1 MNFRRFAAVLALLCL
16 AAFPALAAS
25 PDLGTLRYTPPQ
37 SPAADLSETA
47 QAENRVI
54 PLDLW
59 MDATPNMGGVNL
71 VEDTLYPTG
80 SSAQYYRGGFH
91 YQWQDKYREFHGWYV
106 DLLTALPELLGPQR
120 SQVRVLRYD
129 DGLFS
134 DELLEKHGLMASSAE
149 AATSLQRDL
158 RTWATQATGETF
170 TEMVQPGPEN
180 FYAPGVASAAR
191 ADQVELEN
199 PALSQALLAAQQE
212 GLALQ
217 QAGDA
222 SALVSREEGGS
233 HLLTA
238 LRYLDPTHLNLITLD
253 TWSLGSLDA
262 VVDGKLTDPYAAVLA
277 ERGLFDGGD
286 TAMTVFALRMDYV
299 GALTSFA
306 WETPAEALQWG
317 RLSRGNSGIW
327 RECAMPRCMLLL
339 LLGPASEVEETA
351 QRLETLFAGEVFA
364 QVRGFQDGDGPVTV
378 VNYFYEDEKIMRST
392 CTFAYVRE
400 DFPRVEAQP
409 VQTLESATA
418 MTHNGQAADLTQT
431 VTLRP
436 ENGRYADQTFTWR
449 FPISQDLGLDGDAL
463 ARGASLSLAGSL
475 TLQQTLPNTP
485 QEREALESAGIQYTL
500 YRDTL
505 YAFAPLASLE
515 GATVTAAVENGEAVL
530 TLRLDGEALTPGW
543 RTFRLSLNIP
553 ADAWEAP
560 AGLRWL
566 ADNGPQGNA
575 DAGKWDY
582 DYGERVPQRWL
593 ELPQALHD
601 AGAQTRSRLADS
613 LRHAWCDG
621 NAALTLDR
629 VPNIPPVFRLL
640 EAGELLDRL
649 RQGALRVET
658 PLARLDITV
667 FCDTDTMGEVSP

>member
-1 MNFRRFAAVLALLCL
+1 MKLRRFAAVLAILCL
-16 AAFPALAAS
+16 AALPALAAS

-37 SPAADLSETA
+37 TPAVEESESPQT
-47 QAENRVI
+47 ENRVI

-59 MDATPNMGGVNL
+59 MDATPNVGGVNL
-71 VEDTLYPTG
+71 IADTLYPTG
-80 SSAQYYRGGFH
+80 SSAQYYQGGFH
-91 YQWQDKYREFHGWYV
+91 YLWQDNYREFHGWYL

-129 DGLFS
+129 DGLFPE
-134 DELLEKHGLMASSAE
+134 ELLSKHGLTADSAE
-149 AATSLQRDL
+149 AAASLQRDL
-158 RTWATQATGETF
+158 RVWATQATAETF

-180 FYAPGVASAAR
+180 FYTPGAPAAAR
-191 ADQVELEN
+191 ADQVALEN
-199 PALSQALLAAQQE
+199 PAQAQALLAAQQE

-222 SALVSREEGGS
+222 SALVCQEEGGS

-238 LRYLDPTHLNLITLD
+238 LRYLDPSHLNLITLD

-262 VVDGKLTDPYAAVLA
+262 VIDGRLADPYAAVL
-277 ERGLFDGGD
+277 EEHGLFHGGD
-286 TAMTVFALRMDYV
+286 TAMTVFALRLDYV
-299 GALTSFA
+299 GAVTSFA

-317 RLSRGNSGIW
+317 RLSRGNSGLW

-339 LLGPASEVEETA
+339 LLGPQDEVSETA
-351 QRLETLFAGEVFA
+351 QRLESLFAGEVFT

-400 DFPRVEAQP
+400 DFPMVEAQQA
-409 VQTLESATA
+409 QTLQDATA

-449 FPISQDLGLDGDAL
+449 FPVHQALDLDAKIL
-463 ARGASLSLAGSL
+463 TQGAALELAGSL
-475 TLQQTLPNTP
+475 TLSHTLPNTL
-485 QEREALESAGIQYTL
+485 QEREALEDAGIPYTL

-505 YAFAPLASLE
+505 YVFAPSELPEGASLE
-515 GATVTAAVENGEAVL
+515 AAVENGEAVL
-530 TLRLDGEALTPGW
+530 TLRLDGAALTPGW
-543 RTFRLSLNIP
+543 RTFRLTLNIP

-560 AGLRWL
+560 DGLAWL
-566 ADNGPQGNA
+566 ADNGPDGNA

-582 DYGERVPQRWL
+582 DYGERIPAVWL

-601 AGAQTRSRLADS
+601 AGAQTRQRLSES

-621 NAALTLDR
+621 NANLTLDR

-640 EAGELLDRL
+640 KAGDLLARL
-649 RQGALRVET
+649 RQSALRVET
-658 PLARLDITV
+658 PLALLDLTV
-667 FCDTDTMGEVSP
+667 FCDMESEVSP